1 MKHSYTKFYVILRTL
16 LIMFL
21 SSECI
26 AQSKAESLGY
36 LDSLKTELQKTW
48 PNNNTVNLVF
58 HGHSVPA
65 GYFKTPEVNTLA
77 AYPYL
82 VLKKVKEQFPMA
94 VVNSIVTAI
103 GGEQSAQGAKRFK
116 EEVLIHRPDV
126 LFLDYALND
135 RRIGLE
141 RAKIAW
147 EKMILEA
154 LNQEVKVILLTPTP
168 DLKESILSNNALLEH
183 HSQQIRALAAEHG
196 VGLVDSYA
204 IFKKIAKTENLQ
216 LFMAQSNHINKKGHK
231 LVADAIMVYFD

>member
-77 AYPYL
+77 IAL
-82 VLKKVKEQFPMA
+82 IFFSHALTA
-94 VVNSIVTAI
+94 V
-103 GGEQSAQGAKRFK
+103 
-116 EEVLIHRPDV
+116 
-126 LFLDYALND
+126 
-135 RRIGLE
+135 
-141 RAKIAW
+141 
-147 EKMILEA
+147 
-154 LNQEVKVILLTPTP
+154 
-168 DLKESILSNNALLEH
+168 NNLH
-183 HSQQIRALAAEHG
+183 HQPR
-196 VGLVDSYA
+196 
-204 IFKKIAKTENLQ
+204 
-216 LFMAQSNHINKKGHK
+216 
-231 LVADAIMVYFD
+231 